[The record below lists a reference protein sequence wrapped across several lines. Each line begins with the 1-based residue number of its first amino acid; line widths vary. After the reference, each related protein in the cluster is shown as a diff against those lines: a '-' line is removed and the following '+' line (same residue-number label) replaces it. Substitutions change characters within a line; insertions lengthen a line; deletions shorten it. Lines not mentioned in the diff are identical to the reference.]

1 MSRESVTY
9 RLGVS
14 GDQEIR
20 ATLAAIGESGDASS
34 RRMARAFERDMRV
47 LEAGAERAKRRY
59 EQLKA
64 IGSTT
69 QREIAMQTG
78 LDRSVFGDTKSAEA
92 SMRAFVMEQDKL
104 TRSRERLIAQADPL
118 FAAQQRYNATMAEAM
133 RLDRAGALAKGDLAK
148 VQARAKAELES
159 LSVTQQGFTRSSGAM
174 TSGLQQAGFQV
185 SDFAVQVGGGTSA
198 IRAAS
203 QQAPQLVQAMAL
215 MGMGAE
221 NTNSKFGKFTAFLA
235 GPWGAAIT
243 VGVSLIGV
251 FASKMGE
258 SDDASEKLSGALD
271 FQRMST
277 EELTKA
283 IDDQVRSAEDAIAVG
298 AAAEIQARRTAEANL
313 KEAISEREK
322 TRAKLDGMLAT
333 ERRSAGQGSAPGTVQ
348 GAVGMQ
354 VAGLRAEIAAQDENI
369 AKLKDVLQG
378 KLFAVASSEADARLD
393 PLAGVRRKYELDRA
407 ATQKTAREERWSQER
422 TRRELEKL
430 GRARDA
436 ETKRIQDQQREHE
449 KLARGSGTFEFGS
462 PIVGG
467 KVGAPFGQKRGDR
480 RHGGVDIPTAVGT
493 PVVATADGV
502 VSFAGE
508 RGDYGNLLTIRI
520 DDRTE
525 TRDAHLSRFAVAVG
539 DVVKKGQ
546 VIGYSGGA
554 RGAPGAGN
562 STGPHLHHELRID
575 GKAVNPFGKY
585 AIDDRYADVAQQILA
600 EEKRLADERETNVKT
615 LRTLMEQGD
624 PLLAIANKLKDE
636 LAEIDRLAGL
646 SPGMGGIGSEQAEI
660 LRDQARQ
667 RARKGEL
674 ETKVTAIGP
683 QLDYATKFLDEAD
696 EKDADYVKRLGGAKA
711 DQAEAM
717 AFLELEAKMLGASV
731 REREA
736 AIAQFEYIAD
746 LKRQGLDLS
755 DEEVRKLIEGNAEW
769 FRRRGLIDEANE
781 TLKRQRQLGEQIID
795 TLLDPSGWDD
805 WGEMGKRVINMLIQ
819 EFLLLAAIN
828 PLKNAMFGTDYA
840 TLGKGGLLGFLGG
853 IFGGGK
859 AGGSEY
865 TQAGFFEVGEFGKE
879 LVRLPRGS
887 QVVNANRT
895 RAMER
900 SGAKPAP
907 RPIVFDMRGAVVTE
921 DLMRQM
927 QAMADK
933 AARDG
938 AQGGFDMV
946 VDGNQRSFGG
956 LLAV

>member
-333 ERRSAGQGSAPGTVQ
+333 ERRSAGQGSAPIAHAAAKTAEPAREGVVGGLGPFIDTICICTLTAMVILSTGTWNRDSI
-348 GAVGMQ
+348 GPLATEISLAA
-354 VAGLRAEIAAQDENI
+354 AGEGDEYIVTTAATVSHLPEQRLDQWSHG
-369 AKLKDVLQG
+369 D
-378 KLFAVASSEADARLD
+378 KLFVLAEAQGMTHRSTGSNRFKITGVIDEVPDPEHPDAAVTLVISWGDVELKSSDWDGIPGDIQILEVEGGGAGIYREYEGAQLTAFAFDRVFEGLGKWLVT
-393 PLAGVRRKYELDRA
+393 LAAWLFAISTMISWSYYGEKGVAFLVGVR
-407 ATQKTAREERWSQER
+407 
-422 TRRELEKL
+422 
-430 GRARDA
+430 G
-436 ETKRIQDQQREHE
+436 
-449 KLARGSGTFEFGS
+449 
-462 PIVGG
+462 
-467 KVGAPFGQKRGDR
+467 
-480 RHGGVDIPTAVGT
+480 
-493 PVVATADGV
+493 
-502 VSFAGE
+502 
-508 RGDYGNLLTIRI
+508 
-520 DDRTE
+520 
-525 TRDAHLSRFAVAVG
+525 
-539 DVVKKGQ
+539 
-546 VIGYSGGA
+546 
-554 RGAPGAGN
+554 
-562 STGPHLHHELRID
+562 
-575 GKAVNPFGKY
+575 
-585 AIDDRYADVAQQILA
+585 ILPY
-600 EEKRLADERETNVKT
+600 K
-615 LRTLMEQGD
+615 
-624 PLLAIANKLKDE
+624 IA
-636 LAEIDRLAGL
+636 
-646 SPGMGGIGSEQAEI
+646 
-660 LRDQARQ
+660 
-667 RARKGEL
+667 
-674 ETKVTAIGP
+674 
-683 QLDYATKFLDEAD
+683 
-696 EKDADYVKRLGGAKA
+696 
-711 DQAEAM
+711 
-717 AFLELEAKMLGASV
+717 
-731 REREA
+731 
-736 AIAQFEYIAD
+736 
-746 LKRQGLDLS
+746 
-755 DEEVRKLIEGNAEW
+755 
-769 FRRRGLIDEANE
+769 
-781 TLKRQRQLGEQIID
+781 
-795 TLLDPSGWDD
+795 
-805 WGEMGKRVINMLIQ
+805 
-819 EFLLLAAIN
+819 FLLLAIVGA
-828 PLKNAMFGTDYA
+828 AMIENTDQMMLLADLGTGSMLVVNIPIVLA
-840 TLGKGGLLGFLGG
+840 LGYIAVASLREYDRKL
-853 IFGGGK
+853 K
-859 AGGSEY
+859 AG
-865 TQAGFFEVGEFGKE
+865 EFSRNDGK
-879 LVRLPRGS
+879 
-887 QVVNANRT
+887 
-895 RAMER
+895 
-900 SGAKPAP
+900 
-907 RPIVFDMRGAVVTE
+907 
-921 DLMRQM
+921 
-927 QAMADK
+927 
-933 AARDG
+933 
-938 AQGGFDMV
+938 
-946 VDGNQRSFGG
+946 
-956 LLAV
+956 